1 MEGKIKVSMSEK
13 GRIDKV
19 TVLKPKEQ
27 LLYDKKNKD
36 KKKGFVFKKIND
48 RLINRQVNA
57 ANTI

>member
-1 MEGKIKVSMSEK
+1 MIEK

-27 LLYDKKNKD
+27 LLYDKKNED
-36 KKKGFVFKKIND
+36 TKKGFVFKKING
-48 RLINRQVNA
+48 RLINRLVNA